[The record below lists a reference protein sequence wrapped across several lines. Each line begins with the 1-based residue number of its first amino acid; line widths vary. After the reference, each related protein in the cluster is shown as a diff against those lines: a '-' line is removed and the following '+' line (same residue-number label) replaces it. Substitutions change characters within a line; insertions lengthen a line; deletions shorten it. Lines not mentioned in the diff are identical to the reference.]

1 MGVLQSTVGYWRY
14 YGVIED
20 IGGYGGVLWGT
31 VGYCW
36 VLLGVGWYSGK
47 VLMGNGGTKEK

>member
-20 IGGYGGVLWGT
+20 IGGYGGALWGT

-36 VLLGVGWYSGK
+36 VLLGVGWYWGK